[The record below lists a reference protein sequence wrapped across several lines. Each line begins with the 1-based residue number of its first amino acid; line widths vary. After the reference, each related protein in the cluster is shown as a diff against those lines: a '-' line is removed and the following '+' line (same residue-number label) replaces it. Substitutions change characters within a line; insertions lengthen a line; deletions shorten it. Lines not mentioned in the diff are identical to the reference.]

1 MPSGYTSKDY
11 LNFYLADSK
20 FPFNKYPVP
29 KWYKNCYLN
38 KIGIYVLSKALHK
51 VIDLKFV
58 IYFI

>member
-11 LNFYLADSK
+11 LKFYFADSK

-51 VIDLKFV
+51 VID
-58 IYFI
+58 